1 MSELKSMEKSEE
13 PVSISGE
20 VISNPNSEDLSFG
33 PKRKERNIFKRII
46 HSYMPP
52 EDDYKFEHMTPQ
64 EKAAMYLNRSTPQL
78 SRRHLIV
85 ISLSSCVGTGLFI
98 GSGDSLKNA
107 GAAGLLLAFIIM
119 GIALLCTMATV
130 GELSLRYPTV
140 SVFYEI
146 PARFMHPSWGFAVGW
161 LYAFCWMV
169 TVPLEIIAGAEL
181 TQYWRSDGSAA
192 ARVNPVAWAA
202 LLYVFDVAINLAGSR
217 IYGELEFGIG
227 FIKVAA
233 MFGFI
238 LFALI
243 NVCGGPP
250 TDHYIGASVWY
261 DPSPFK
267 NSFKG
272 FVTAITSC
280 AFAYGGTE
288 VSGIASAETSNPVKS
303 IPSAVRQA
311 FWRILIFFVI
321 AVLFMTLLVS
331 SDTPGIGNSAA
342 GSGSPFIAAIKQTG
356 VRALPSVFNAVIIC
370 SVIGVS
376 NAAVYAASRTI
387 TSLAIKGAAP
397 KPFCYIDRKGRPL
410 WSLVFVLTFALLCF
424 VCASDKYNDVFNWL
438 YAFAQLAFLFAWASV
453 CFCHLRFRYALKI
466 QGRSTSELIYT
477 SPLGIWGSML
487 AGFIIIA
494 TLSLQVWIYLFPIG
508 KSPSASTFFQG
519 DLSIPVFL
527 ALLIGHKLWYWRTSK
542 YVATKDLDL
551 DSGVRELD
559 YQALRVEIEND
570 RALNRRNPL
579 RRIASHL
586 C

>member
-1 MSELKSMEKSEE
+1 MEKSEE

-20 VISNPNSEDLSFG
+20 VISNPNSEEISFG
-33 PKRKERNIFKRII
+33 PTAKKRNIFTRIL

-98 GSGDSLKNA
+98 GSGDSLRNA

-202 LLYVFDVAINLAGSR
+202 LLYVFDVVINLAGSR
-217 IYGELEFGIG
+217 VYGELEFGVG
-227 FIKVAA
+227 FIKVTA

-250 TDHYIGASVWY
+250 TDHYIGSSVWY

-288 VSGIASAETSNPVKS
+288 VSGIASAETANPVKS

-331 SDTPGIGNSAA
+331 SNNQTIGNSSS

-356 VRALPSVFNAVIIC
+356 VRALPSIFNSVIIC

-376 NAAVYAASRTI
+376 NAAVYAASRTV

-477 SPLGIWGSML
+477 SPLGIWGSLL

-542 YVATKDLDL
+542 FVATKDLDL
-551 DSGVRELD
+551 DSGVRDID
-559 YQALRVEIEND
+559 YQALQAEIEKD
-570 RALNRRNPL
+570 RELNRRNPL

>member
-1 MSELKSMEKSEE
+1 MEKSED

-20 VISNPNSEDLSFG
+20 VISNPNSEELSFVSM
-33 PKRKERNIFKRII
+33 KKERSVFTRII
-46 HSYMPP
+46 HSYKPP
-52 EDDYKFEHMTPQ
+52 EDDYKFQHLTPQ
-64 EKAAMYLNRSTPQL
+64 EKAAMYLNRSMPQL
-78 SRRHLIV
+78 SRRHLII

-98 GSGDSLKNA
+98 GSGNSLKNA
-107 GAAGLLLAFIIM
+107 GPASLLLAFIIM
-119 GIALLCTMATV
+119 GVALLCTMATV

-169 TVPLEIIAGAEL
+169 TIPLEIIAGAEL
-181 TQYWRSDGSAA
+181 TQYWRYDGNAA
-192 ARVNPVAWAA
+192 ATVNPVAWAA
-202 LLYVFDVAINLAGSR
+202 LLYVFDVIINLAGSR
-217 IYGELEFGIG
+217 VYGELEFGIG
-227 FIKVAA
+227 CIKVAA
-233 MFGFI
+233 MIGFI
-238 LFALI
+238 MFSMI

-250 TDHYIGASVWY
+250 MNTYIGSSIWY

-288 VSGIASAETSNPVKS
+288 VSGIASAETANPVKS

-311 FWRILIFFVI
+311 FWRILMFFVV

-331 SDTPGIGNSAA
+331 SNNPNIGNTAS

-356 VRALPSVFNAVIIC
+356 IRALPSVFNAVIIC

-376 NAAVYAASRTI
+376 NAAVYASTRTI
-387 TSLAIKGAAP
+387 TSLAIKGAAW
-397 KPFCYIDRKGRPL
+397 KGFCYIDRKGRPL
-410 WSLVFVLTFALLCF
+410 WSLVFVLAFSLLCF

-438 YAFAQLAFLFAWASV
+438 YAFAQLAFMLAWASI
-453 CFCHLRFRYALKI
+453 CICHLRFRYALKV
-466 QGRSTSELIYT
+466 QGRTTSELVYT
-477 SPLGIWGSML
+477 SPLGVWGSIVG
-487 AGFIIIA
+487 GFIIIA
-494 TLSLQVWIYLFPIG
+494 TLCLQVWIFLFPIG
-508 KSPSASTFFQG
+508 ESPSAKAFFQG

-527 ALLIGHKLWYWRTSK
+527 VLLIGHKVWYWRTSK
-542 YVATKDLDL
+542 FVATKDMDL
-551 DSGVRELD
+551 DSGVREID
-559 YQALRVEIEND
+559 YAALETEIESD
-570 RALNRRNPL
+570 RVKNKRNPL
-579 RRIASHL
+579 RRVASHL